1 MEVFKMKFICEKE
14 KLLLGLNYVTRTSV
28 GRTTDAILEGVLLNL
43 KNNSLTLT
51 TNDLDIGM
59 EYVITDCYIAEEGK
73 TVVDCKMF
81 GEIIRKLP
89 NSEITIHVNDNKLL
103 VIECEGSVYK
113 LSTMNPDEFTTLPTI
128 NVEKSIAL
136 SQKMF
141 KEMVKKTMFAVSS
154 DENRPI
160 FTGCLFEMREGKLFI
175 VAVDGFRLALRKTP
189 TVDAS
194 EDFTAI
200 IPGKYLNEV
209 VKNVSE
215 DDSEIV
221 IGVSK
226 NQALFEFND
235 CKIVTRILEGEFL
248 NYNNVIPNNRETRI
262 KVKKDSLQGAI
273 ERASI
278 FSITAGEKEKKYPIK
293 MYVSLGSLIVSC
305 TSQVGDAKEEVII
318 ETEGKELE
326 IGFNPKYL
334 LDALKN
340 IEDDEV
346 YLDFGSNISPC
357 IIRPVVEDKFIYMV
371 SPIRLK
377 E

>member
-1 MEVFKMKFICEKE
+1 MKFVCEKE
-14 KLLLGLNYVTRTSV
+14 KLLIGLNYVTRTSV
-28 GRTTDAILEGVLLNL
+28 GRTPDPILEGILLNL
-43 KNNSLTLT
+43 KNNTLVLT

-59 EYVITDCYIAEEGK
+59 EYEIKDCYIVEEGK

-81 GEIIRKLP
+81 GDIIRKLP
-89 NSEITIHVNDNKLL
+89 NSELTIYVNENKLL

-113 LSTMNPDEFTTLPTI
+113 LSTMNAESFSTLPTI
-128 NVEKSIAL
+128 NVEKSIAIP
-136 SQKMF
+136 QKMF
-141 KEMVKKTMFAVSS
+141 KEMVKKTMFAVSV

-160 FTGCLFEMREGKLFI
+160 FTGCLFEIKENKLYI

-189 TVDAS
+189 IIDAS

-200 IPGKYLNEV
+200 IPGKYLSEV
-209 VKNVSE
+209 IKNLSE
-215 DDSEIV
+215 EETEIRLG
-221 IGVSK
+221 ISK
-226 NQALFEFND
+226 NQALFEFDD
-235 CKIVTRILEGEFL
+235 CKIVTRLLEGEFL
-248 NYNNVIPNNRETRI
+248 NYNNVIPKDRETRI
-262 KVKKDSLQGAI
+262 KVNKENLQRAI

-278 FSITAGEKEKKYPIK
+278 FSVTSSEKEKKYPIK
-293 MYVSLGSLIVSC
+293 MFINLGSLIVSC
-305 TSQVGDAKEEVII
+305 TSQIGDAKEEVFI

-340 IEDDEV
+340 IEEDEV

-357 IIRPVVEDKFIYMV
+357 IIRPALEDKFIYMV
-371 SPIRLK
+371 SPVRLK

>member
-1 MEVFKMKFICEKE
+1 MKFICEKE